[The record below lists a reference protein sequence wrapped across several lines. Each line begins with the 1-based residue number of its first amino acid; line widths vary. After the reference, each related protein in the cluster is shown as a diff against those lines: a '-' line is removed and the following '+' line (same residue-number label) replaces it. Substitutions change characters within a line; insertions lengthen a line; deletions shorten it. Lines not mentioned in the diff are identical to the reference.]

1 MKRNIQYLAA
11 LAAVL
16 SISVLTASA
25 QTVTGAQLKKNT
37 APVSN
42 ALGILSKLHPVTYEY
57 NKSDFK
63 QLNLPAG
70 KQVGFIA
77 DDVKDVT
84 PWAIT
89 TRNNWYN
96 AGKNNP
102 RAVATTEVD
111 LQKLVP
117 LLVGAIQEQQTEI
130 EKLKQE
136 VQSLKKSK

>member
-1 MKRNIQYLAA
+1 MKRSIQFLAA
-11 LAAVL
+11 LVAVFT
-16 SISVLTASA
+16 ISVFNASA
-25 QTVTGAQLKKNT
+25 QQITEAQLKKNT
-37 APVSN
+37 TPVSN
-42 ALGILSKLHPVTYEY
+42 SLGTIAKLQPVTYEY
-57 NKSDFK
+57 NTNDVK

-102 RAVATTEVD
+102 RAVSTAEVD

-136 VQSLKKSK
+136 VQSLKKGK

>member
-1 MKRNIQYLAA
+1 MKSNIQFIAA
-11 LAAVL
+11 LAAVF
-16 SISVLTASA
+16 SISVFTASA
-25 QTVTGAQLKKNT
+25 QLVTDAQLKKNT
-37 APVSN
+37 TPVSN
-42 ALGILSKLHPVTYEY
+42 SLSTISRLHPVTYEY

-77 DDVKDVT
+77 DDVKEVM

-102 RAVATTEVD
+102 RAVATAEVD

-130 EKLKQE
+130 EQLKQE
-136 VQSLKKSK
+136 VQLLKKGK

>member
-1 MKRNIQYLAA
+1 MKRSIQF
-11 LAAVL
+11 LAAVVAVFT
-16 SISVLTASA
+16 ISVFNASA
-25 QTVTGAQLKKNT
+25 QQVTEAQLKKNT
-37 APVSN
+37 TPVSN
-42 ALGILSKLHPVTYEY
+42 SLGTVAKLQPVTYEY
-57 NKSDFK
+57 NTNDVK

-102 RAVATTEVD
+102 KAVSTAEVD

-136 VQSLKKSK
+136 VQVLKKGK

>member
-11 LAAVL
+11 FVAVFA
-16 SISVLTASA
+16 ISVFTASA
-25 QTVTGAQLKKNT
+25 QTVTDAQIKKNT
-37 APVSN
+37 TPVSN
-42 ALGILSKLHPVTYEY
+42 SLGTISKLQPVTYEY
-57 NKSDFK
+57 NKSDVK

-77 DDVKDVT
+77 DDVKEVM

-89 TRNNWYN
+89 TRNTWYN

-102 RAVATTEVD
+102 RAVTTAEVD

-136 VQSLKKSK
+136 VQALKK